1 MEQKGNEGSRVN
13 NKKLTSFPLG
23 GTARIGPNTVVTCSE
38 NFIRKSNAARGT
50 YRRGFWFSAF
60 KFDAD
65 YENVFSE
72 RDEEK
77 HAAMRAKLASGV
89 RWSQVLQLCQL

>member
-1 MEQKGNEGSRVN
+1 V
-13 NKKLTSFPLG
+13 L
-23 GTARIGPNTVVTCSE
+23 TCSE

-77 HAAMRAKLASGV
+77 HTAMRAKLAAGV
-89 RWSQVLQLCQL
+89 RSNAHPFAWRMLTISSILAKTTQTSNQTSTEPSRR

>member
-1 MEQKGNEGSRVN
+1 MAVPN
-13 NKKLTSFPLG
+13 LTCVFSG
-23 GTARIGPNTVVTCSE
+23 GTARIGPNTVITSSE
-38 NFIRKSNAARGT
+38 NFIRKSNSARGT
-50 YRRGFWFSAF
+50 YLRGFWFSAF

-77 HAAMRAKLASGV
+77 HTAMRAKLAAGV
-89 RWSQVLQLCQL
+89 SALSNPLLGRR

>member
-1 MEQKGNEGSRVN
+1 MEDEGRRAS
-13 NKKLTSFPLG
+13 NKKLISFPPG

-65 YENVFSE
+65 HENVFSE
-72 RDEEK
+72 RDEAK
-77 HAAMRAKLASGV
+77 HTAMRAKLASGV
-89 RWSQVLQLCQL
+89 R

>member
-1 MEQKGNEGSRVN
+1 MVSRLEGMDARFSE
-13 NKKLTSFPLG
+13 LTEPSPG
-23 GTARIGPNTVVTCSE
+23 GTARIGPSTVITSSE

-77 HAAMRAKLASGV
+77 HTAMRAKLAAGV
-89 RWSQVLQLCQL
+89 RFCTILMRCRD